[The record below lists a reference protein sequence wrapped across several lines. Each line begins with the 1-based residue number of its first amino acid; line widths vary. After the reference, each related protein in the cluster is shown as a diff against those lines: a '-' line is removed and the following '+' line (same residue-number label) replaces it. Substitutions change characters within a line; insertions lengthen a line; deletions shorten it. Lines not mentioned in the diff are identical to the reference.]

1 MCSTKGFRTFR
12 AVPFRAIS
20 NTERPNG
27 YYVYPQRGDR
37 RSSQHDIPSLPCAFA
52 WALCRTPNH
61 SLLAPSTLSPCSHC
75 SVFPPVSTREH
86 HSAFLRIVGTA
97 TQSQWPRRSSRPRLF
112 SARCQPSRPRPCPR
126 LCTRAANSGSQLSPA
141 YKGSLRAFSTY
152 WLVFGCCIL

>member
-1 MCSTKGFRTFR
+1 MRYHFGLFRILSDQMGIVCARSVGTDVCR
-12 AVPFRAIS
+12 NMTYPPSRVLCLGAVPNA
-20 NTERPNG
+20 
-27 YYVYPQRGDR
+27 Q
-37 RSSQHDIPSLPCAFA
+37 SL
-52 WALCRTPNH
+52 TV
-61 SLLAPSTLSPCSHC
+61 STVHAHPCSHC

-86 HSAFLRIVGTA
+86 HSEFLRIVGTV